1 MVKLNPRA
9 PINALAQLCE
19 AFVSWQAPPPPELN
33 ELIRQILNGYK
44 ASIPPEQWLQVK
56 GIFPDPNPSPS
67 PNPNPNPNP
76 NQFMA
81 SLHEG
86 VSARLVERYQ
96 L

>member
-33 ELIRQILNGYK
+33 ELIRQILHGYK
-44 ASIPPEQWLQVK
+44 ASIPAEQWQ
-56 GIFPDPNPSPS
+56 
-67 PNPNPNPNP
+67 
-76 NQFMA
+76 QFMA